1 MAGNKTMKKKSLDSL
16 FESVRTKDIYWTSK
30 AILEFTSDLYQLM
43 KQKNWNKADMAR
55 TLKTSQ
61 AYMTKVF
68 KGEANFT
75 IDSMVRL
82 TRALGGKVHIHV
94 VADNVDVRWF
104 DVIKGEK
111 KTAASWKS
119 NEFEKITSEGS
130 SDVKDPIAA

>member
-1 MAGNKTMKKKSLDSL
+1 MKKQSLASL
-16 FESVRTKDIYWTSK
+16 FEKVKTKDTYWTSK

-43 KQKNWNKADMAR
+43 KQKGLTKADMAR
-55 TLKTSQ
+55 SLKTSQ

-68 KGEANFT
+68 KGDVNFT

-82 TRALGGKVHIHV
+82 TRTLGGKVHIHV

-111 KTAASWKS
+111 KPEVSWKS
-119 NEFEKITSEGS
+119 PEIEEIESEVS
-130 SDVKDPIAA
+130 KDVKGPIAA

>member
-1 MAGNKTMKKKSLDSL
+1 MKKKSLDSL
-16 FESVRTKDIYWTSK
+16 FESVKTKDTYWTSK

-43 KQKNWNKADMAR
+43 KQRGNTKADVAR
-55 TLKTSQ
+55 SLKTSQ
-61 AYMTKVF
+61 AYITKVF
-68 KGEANFT
+68 KGDVNFT

-111 KTAASWKS
+111 KTAASWKQ

-130 SDVKDPIAA
+130 NDVKEPIAA

>member
-1 MAGNKTMKKKSLDSL
+1 MKKKSLDSL
-16 FESVRTKDIYWTSK
+16 FESVKTKDTYWTSK

-43 KQKNWNKADMAR
+43 KQKDWTKADMAR

-111 KTAASWKS
+111 KTVVSWKP

-130 SDVKDPIAA
+130 NDVKEPIAA

>member
-1 MAGNKTMKKKSLDSL
+1 MKKKSLDAL
-16 FESVRTKDIYWTSK
+16 FESVKTKDTYWTSK

-43 KQKNWNKADMAR
+43 KQRGNTKADVAR
-55 TLKTSQ
+55 SLKTSQ
-61 AYMTKVF
+61 AYITKVF
-68 KGEANFT
+68 KGDVNFT

-111 KTAASWKS
+111 KTAASWKP

-130 SDVKDPIAA
+130 NDVKEPIAA

>member
-1 MAGNKTMKKKSLDSL
+1 MKKKSLDAL
-16 FESVRTKDIYWTSK
+16 FESVKTKDTYWTSR

-43 KQKNWNKADMAR
+43 KQRGKTKADTAR
-55 TLKTSQ
+55 VLKTSQ

-68 KGEANFT
+68 KGDVNFT

-111 KTAASWKS
+111 KTAASWKP

-130 SDVKDPIAA
+130 NDVKEPIAA

>member
-1 MAGNKTMKKKSLDSL
+1 MTGNKTMKKKSLDSL
-16 FESVRTKDIYWTSK
+16 FESVKTKDTYWTSK
-30 AILEFTSDLYQLM
+30 AILEFTSDLYELM
-43 KQKNWNKADMAR
+43 KQRDKTKADMAR
-55 TLKTSQ
+55 VLKTSQ

-94 VADNVDVRWF
+94 VADNVDVRWL

-111 KTAASWKS
+111 KPAVSWNT

-130 SDVKDPIAA
+130 SDVKEPIAA